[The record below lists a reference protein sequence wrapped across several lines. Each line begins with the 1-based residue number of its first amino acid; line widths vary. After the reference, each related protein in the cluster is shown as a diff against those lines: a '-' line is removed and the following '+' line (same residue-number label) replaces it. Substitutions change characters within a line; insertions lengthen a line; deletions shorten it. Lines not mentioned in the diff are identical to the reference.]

1 MSDISEIQQAKNSL
15 DEMAANNAI
24 EGMPITQERIDYFKS
39 LIDQGLSSEEMVKMV
54 IKEHTQKNT
63 Q

>member
-24 EGMPITQERIDYFKS
+24 EGMPLTQERIDYFKS
-39 LIDQGLSSEEMVKMV
+39 LIDQGLSSEEMIEMV
-54 IKEHTQKNT
+54 IKEHTQKDT
-63 Q
+63 